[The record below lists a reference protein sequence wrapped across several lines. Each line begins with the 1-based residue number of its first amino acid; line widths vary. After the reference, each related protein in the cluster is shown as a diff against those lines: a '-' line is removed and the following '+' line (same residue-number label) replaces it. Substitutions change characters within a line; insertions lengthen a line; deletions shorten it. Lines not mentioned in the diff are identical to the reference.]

1 MLIRILTGILL
12 ILTVLAPI
20 SAHGIFSD
28 TRDHW
33 ADDHIFWA
41 TFDYPVFSGYPD
53 GTFRPENSI
62 TRAEYL
68 TMINKL
74 LALANDPYQQKTTER
89 ISYRD
94 LYENH
99 WAYSHI
105 QAAHQSIEGATHND
119 ISLTEVFSGPLFE
132 PEKRIS
138 RYEAALASHAILSP
152 ETDQRDSQL
161 NNLWDLDESDPN
173 SQYIQELETRGII
186 SGFPDGSF
194 RPEAPITRA
203 EAAALSRKI
212 FEDLEY
218 LKENFLTPIPLIEM
232 DFSGYPVFS
241 MATMDESTDNHRR
254 FIDAVTS
261 LEYISIVGFIP
272 YEERALYDPN
282 PIETLWELKEGGY
295 QNELGISYYLIKYD
309 DSLSQQEKR
318 ELANDAINA
327 YLLLPVE
334 QVDGMSA
341 FFKITKDISNPD
353 LFQQGAERYLE
364 AVSDEEKML
373 RTINLLAEHYQRQ
386 NLWDSAEN
394 IYHKAIRQTNEVGI
408 IKNAMQNLAYTSLQ
422 HRSTED
428 TIQLMNDLRMS
439 ILDATT
445 TSGDWEALH
454 FKLEAIQKQLLLQ

>member
-1 MLIRILTGILL
+1 MLMRKLTGILL
-12 ILTVLAPI
+12 VLTVLVPI

-74 LALANDPYQQKTTER
+74 LALANDPYQQQTTES

-94 LYENH
+94 LYEHH

-105 QAAHQSIEGATHND
+105 QAVHQSIEGAIHND
-119 ISLTEVFSGPLFE
+119 ITLTEVFSGPLFE

-138 RYEAALASHAILSP
+138 RYEAALVSHAILSP
-152 ETDQRDSQL
+152 ETDQRNSEFDS
-161 NNLWDLDESDPN
+161 LWDLDESDPN
-173 SQYIQELETRGII
+173 SHYIQELEMRGII

-194 RPEAPITRA
+194 RPEATITRA

-218 LKENFLTPIPLIEM
+218 LKENFLAPIPLIDM
-232 DFSGYPVFS
+232 DFSGYPVFD
-241 MATMDESTDNHRR
+241 MAAVDESTDNHRR
-254 FIDAVTS
+254 FIDAITS

-272 YEERALYDPN
+272 YEERALYDPD
-282 PIETLWELKEGGY
+282 PIQTLWELKEDGY
-295 QNELGISYYLIKYD
+295 QNALGISYYLINYD
-309 DSLSQQEKR
+309 DDLSQQEKR
-318 ELANDAINA
+318 GLANEAINE
-327 YLLLPVE
+327 YLLLPE
-334 QVDGMSA
+334 AEVDGMSA
-341 FFKITKDISNPD
+341 FFQMVQDVSNPD

-364 AVSDEEKML
+364 AVSNDVEML
-373 RTINLLAEHYQRQ
+373 RTINLLTDHYHRQ
-386 NLWDSAEN
+386 NLWESAESA
-394 IYHKAIRQTNEVGI
+394 YHKVIRQTKDVGI

-422 HRSTED
+422 HRNAEE
-428 TIQLMNDLRMS
+428 TIRLMDDLRTS
-439 ILDATT
+439 ILDASTT
-445 TSGDWEALH
+445 TGDREALD
-454 FKLEAIQKQLLLQ
+454 FKMEAIQKQLLIL